1 MAEQPIIKKV
11 IKKKGHAHHGGA
23 WKLAYADFVTAMMAF
38 FLLMW
43 LLGSTTEETRK
54 GISEYFAN
62 PYKAEENSKGKA
74 PPPGTSGALSEIQ
87 GKQATTDLD
96 LIAEKKEK
104 KNLAALKEKIEKM
117 IKDDKKLSEA
127 KDQIKLDIT
136 PEGLRV
142 QIIDSKNKPMFK
154 TGSSDTEPEI
164 RTILS
169 ALAPV
174 MNSLPNKIT
183 VNGHTDSQPFSGSRK
198 QYTNWELSS
207 ERANAARFALTQGGL
222 GEDKILRVAG
232 LSDSIHFNTKNPL
245 DPMNRRISIVVMN
258 KKAEQRILDEG
269 GAKPNAAEGG
279 KPPAE
284 GQATPK
290 PAEGAGEHPPEG
302 AAAPESH
309 DPPAAEAG
317 AEHPPEGAAASPE
330 SHDAPA
336 ADGEHKPEA
345 APETPAA
352 ESDAAHQP
360 EATPE
365 KPAEGHEAPPADV
378 GEAHP
383 PETAAPPEE
392 HGAPEPAA
400 PAAEGEPAHQP
411 EAAAPAESHE
421 APAADA
427 EAATP
432 PPETHAA
439 PEQPAAEGEAKPAE
453 EPAPEHH

>member
-11 IKKKGHAHHGGA
+11 IKKKGHGHHGGA

-74 PPPGTSGALSEIQ
+74 PPPGTSGSLSEIQ

-96 LIAEKKEK
+96 LIAEKQEK

-127 KDQIKLDIT
+127 KDQIKLEIT

-154 TGSSDTEPEI
+154 TGSSETEPEI
-164 RTILS
+164 RMILS
-169 ALAPV
+169 SLAPV

-222 GEDKILRVAG
+222 SEDKILRVAG
-232 LSDSIHFNTKNPL
+232 LSDSIQFNPKNPL

-258 KKAEQRILDEG
+258 KKAEKQILAEG
-269 GAKPNAAEGG
+269 GAKPDAADD
-279 KPPAE
+279 KNPPAE
-284 GQATPK
+284 GQAAPK
-290 PAEGAGEHPPEG
+290 PAEGTGEHPPEG
-302 AAAPESH
+302 SASPESH
-309 DPPAAEAG
+309 DSPPADAGTEHQPEA
-317 AEHPPEGAAASPE
+317 ATSPE

-336 ADGEHKPEA
+336 ADGEH
-345 APETPAA
+345 
-352 ESDAAHQP
+352 QP

-365 KPAEGHEAPPADV
+365 KPAETEAAPTEGHEAPPSD
-378 GEAHP
+378 
-383 PETAAPPEE
+383 T
-392 HGAPEPAA
+392 GA
-400 PAAEGEPAHQP
+400 AHQP
-411 EAAAPAESHE
+411 EAAAPSEEHGAPESPAPAVEATPAESHD
-421 APAADA
+421 APAANA
-427 EAATP
+427 EAAAP
-432 PPETHAA
+432 PPGSHDA
-439 PEQPAAEGEAKPAE
+439 PEKPTAEGEAPPAE
-453 EPAPEHH
+453 PTPEHH